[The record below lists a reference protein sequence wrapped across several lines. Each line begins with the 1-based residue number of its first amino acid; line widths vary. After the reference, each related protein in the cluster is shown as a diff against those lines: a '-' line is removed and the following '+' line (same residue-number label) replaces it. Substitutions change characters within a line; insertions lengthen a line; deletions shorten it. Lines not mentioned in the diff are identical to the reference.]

1 MTRAQTLLNK
11 LGYNL
16 GKADGVMGSRTRT
29 AIRLFQ
35 SRYGLGETGEA
46 SAQVVAKLE
55 GLTS

>member
-16 GKADGVMGSRTRT
+16 GKADGVMSSRTRT

-35 SRYGLGETGEA
+35 SRYGLGETGEV
-46 SAQVVAKLE
+46 SA
-55 GLTS
+55 

>member
-11 LGYNL
+11 LGYKV

-35 SRYGLGETGEA
+35 SRYGLGETGEV
-46 SAQVVAKLE
+46 SAQLVAKLE

>member
-1 MTRAQTLLNK
+1 MTRAQTLLNT
-11 LGYNL
+11 LGYNF

-35 SRYGLGETGEA
+35 SRYGLGETGEV

-55 GLTS
+55 VLTS

>member
-1 MTRAQTLLNK
+1 VTRAQTLLNK

-35 SRYGLGETGEA
+35 SRYGLGETGEV
-46 SAQVVAKLE
+46 SAQVAAKLE

>member
-11 LGYNL
+11 LGYKV
-16 GKADGVMGSRTRT
+16 GKADGIMGSRTRT

-35 SRYGLGETGEA
+35 SRYGLGETGEV
-46 SAQVVAKLE
+46 STQLVAKLE

>member
-11 LGYNL
+11 LGYN
-16 GKADGVMGSRTRT
+16 
-29 AIRLFQ
+29 LFQ